1 MIIWPLHFRCILL
14 ELHVKQYRK
23 LVGVFAATLIMSG
36 CANMSAGNLFSH
48 YSEQNR
54 SVYQAVKSGD
64 YAQAQE
70 LQSEGVAGDILDN
83 MEKGRIAFLSAD
95 YPESKKALEA
105 SDVAVRKWQDLAK
118 VSLSQTATSVG
129 SLAVNDN
136 LNNYTP
142 ADYELGFLHLY
153 LGLNYLQ
160 QNSLEGALVEM
171 RRANQVQEAA
181 RKAREDDLQSAERD
195 MQKNGMS
202 TNLGSV
208 LANYPDAGKTLQ
220 SVQNGYLFFLS
231 GLLYEASKDLNGAY
245 VDYRRALA
253 VSPNNPAVIE
263 RTMLVA
269 KKLGMREDLAKLEKR
284 YGKQNDTLAGEQ
296 GRVIVIEEQG
306 VVEALQ
312 GWRID
317 LPVYD
322 SRGVGA
328 LYSLALPYYPSQN
341 YQRFSS
347 LRLNQ
352 QKLESQLLAD
362 VDQMAKYDLSE
373 RLPSVVIRQALRVVA
388 KDQLRKEA
396 AKGDDVGNLLFNV
409 WNALTEQPDTR
420 SWQTL
425 PARVNVM
432 SEVVSSGEQ
441 TLTSGDKDYQF
452 MVADKQTTLVWIS
465 RQGTHQTIWHKQLGR
480 L

>member
-1 MIIWPLHFRCILL
+1 
-14 ELHVKQYRK
+14 
-23 LVGVFAATLIMSG
+23 
-36 CANMSAGNLFSH
+36 
-48 YSEQNR
+48 
-54 SVYQAVKSGD
+54 
-64 YAQAQE
+64 
-70 LQSEGVAGDILDN
+70 
-83 MEKGRIAFLSAD
+83 
-95 YPESKKALEA
+95 
-105 SDVAVRKWQDLAK
+105 
-118 VSLSQTATSVG
+118 
-129 SLAVNDN
+129 
-136 LNNYTP
+136 
-142 ADYELGFLHLY
+142 
-153 LGLNYLQ
+153 
-160 QNSLEGALVEM
+160 
-171 RRANQVQEAA
+171 
-181 RKAREDDLQSAERD
+181 
-195 MQKNGMS
+195 
-202 TNLGSV
+202 
-208 LANYPDAGKTLQ
+208 
-220 SVQNGYLFFLS
+220 
-231 GLLYEASKDLNGAY
+231 
-245 VDYRRALA
+245 
-253 VSPNNPAVIE
+253 
-263 RTMLVA
+263 MLVA

-341 YQRFSS
+341 YQRFSP

-373 RLPSVVIRQALRVVA
+373 RLPSMVIRQALRVVA

>member
-1 MIIWPLHFRCILL
+1 M
-14 ELHVKQYRK
+14 
-23 LVGVFAATLIMSG
+23 TG

-48 YSEQNR
+48 YSQQNR
-54 SVYQAVKSGD
+54 AVYQAVKSGH
-64 YAQAQE
+64 YSQAIEAQT
-70 LQSEGVAGDILDN
+70 EGMAGNILDN
-83 MEKGRIAFLSAD
+83 MERGRVAFLSED
-95 YPESKKALEA
+95 YPESKTALEA
-105 SDVAVRKWQDLAK
+105 SDVAVREWQDLAK
-118 VSLSQTATSVG
+118 ISLSQTATSIG

-181 RKAREDDLQSAERD
+181 RKVREDDLQSAERD

-269 KKLGMREDLAKLEKR
+269 KKLGMREDLAKLEKH
-284 YGKQNDTLAGEQ
+284 YGKHNDTLEGGQ

-341 YQRFSS
+341 SERFAP

-352 QKLESQLLAD
+352 KALESHLLVD

-373 RLPSVVIRQALRVVA
+373 RLPSMVIRQALRVVA

-396 AKGDDVGNLLFNV
+396 AQGDDVGNLLFNV

-425 PARVNVM
+425 PAKVNVM
-432 SEVVSSGEQ
+432 TTVLRSGEQ
-441 TLTSGDKDYQF
+441 TLTSGDKDYLF
-452 MVADKQTTLVWIS
+452 TVADKQTTLVWIS
-465 RQGTHQTIWHKQLGR
+465 RQGNNQTVWHKQLGR

>member
-1 MIIWPLHFRCILL
+1 M
-14 ELHVKQYRK
+14 KQQRK
-23 LVGVFAATLIMSG
+23 LVAVLSFALMSSG

-54 SVYQAVKSGD
+54 TLYQAVKSGQ
-64 YAQAQE
+64 YTQAQALTTQP
-70 LQSEGVAGDILDN
+70 VAGDILDN
-83 MEKGRIAFLSAD
+83 MEKGRIAFLAED
-95 YPESKKALEA
+95 YSESQKALQA
-105 SDVAVRKWQDLAK
+105 SDVAVRQWQDLAQI
-118 VSLSQTATSVG
+118 SLSQTATSVG

-181 RKAREDDLQSAERD
+181 RKAREDELKSAEKE
-195 MQKNGMS
+195 MKNNGMS

-208 LANYPDAGKTLQ
+208 LSNYPDAGQTLQ
-220 SVQNGYLFFLS
+220 AVQNGYLFFLS
-231 GLLYEASKDLNGAY
+231 GLLYEASRDLNSAY

-253 VSPNNPAVIE
+253 VSPNNAAVIE
-263 RTMLVA
+263 RTMSVA
-269 KKLGMREDLAKLEKR
+269 KRLGMGEDLAKLEAR
-284 YGKQNDTLAGEQ
+284 YGKQKKPLTDQQ
-296 GRVIVIEEQG
+296 GRVIIIEEQG

-322 SRGVGA
+322 RRGVGA
-328 LYSLALPYYPSQN
+328 LYSLALPYYPNQN
-341 YQRFSS
+341 HESFSP

-352 QKLESQLLAD
+352 KALESQPLAD
-362 VDQMAKYDLSE
+362 VDQMARYDLSE
-373 RLPSVVIRQALRVVA
+373 RLPSMVIRQALRVVA

-425 PARVNVM
+425 PARVNAM
-432 SEVVSSGEQ
+432 TTVVVAGEQ
-441 TLTSGDKDYQF
+441 RLTSGDKDYSF
-452 MVADKQTTLVWIS
+452 NVAQKQTTLVWIS
-465 RQGTHQTIWHKQLGR
+465 RQGTYQTVWHKQLGR